1 MVAAAAFGI
10 TALVGGCS
18 RGQTPPSAA
27 GETSTTGAAATPGD
41 APGATPIAALPPVAE
56 RWSYLDQ
63 PVTVAV
69 PTPEPDA
76 ERSVLEARR
85 AEAAVP
91 FPPGDDRMTRVG
103 EGTPS
108 RYADLAVDVGR
119 RRALNPLRMARY
131 LSLVAVAGH
140 EASIAAARTAAPS
153 VPPPSSV
160 DPALGSAVPAVDA
173 VGVELPAGQLPPE
186 VVTSAA
192 QRRVACS
199 LTPDECER
207 FERLDDIARRRLVA
221 TGAVWPST
229 IDASVRLGEAV
240 GDAVLAR
247 AASDGAAPW
256 VASPTDLPPGGEWVP
271 TPGMFAPALE
281 PAAGTWRPWNLSSGD
296 QYRPEAPPAAGTPE
310 HDAAV
315 AQVLEE
321 GTNLSDRDLR
331 VAAYW
336 DLGPGT
342 STPPGYWISDIT
354 ADALRQAPVAD
365 QASGLALVA
374 TAELDAGIATW
385 DAKYAYRTVR
395 PVTAIRG
402 GPAPQW
408 LPSLVTPPFPAYVS
422 GHSAFTAAAAETMS
436 VLRPERAEEFF
447 DAAAEA
453 SDSRLLGGIHYW
465 FDLTEGADLGQQVG
479 RAALER
485 AGVAPLPDVRPVRER
500 ITYGSADVRTGGR
513 Q

>member
-1 MVAAAAFGI
+1 MG
-10 TALVGGCS
+10 LVLSACSSGESVSEPAVTSPDPGG
-18 RGQTPPSAA
+18 
-27 GETSTTGAAATPGD
+27 TGAATMPV
-41 APGATPIAALPPVAE
+41 ATPIAALPPVVE

-63 PVTVAV
+63 PVQVEV
-69 PTPEPDA
+69 PAPDTEA
-76 ERSVLEARR
+76 ERPVLEQRR

-103 EGTPS
+103 EGTPT

-119 RRALNPLRMARY
+119 RRGLNPLRMARF
-131 LSLVAVAGH
+131 LSLVSVAGH
-140 EASIAAARTAAPS
+140 EAAIAAARTRSPDVPTPRS
-153 VPPPSSV
+153 VV
-160 DPALGSAVPAVDA
+160 PALGMPIPAVDA

-192 QRRVACS
+192 QRKVACS

-207 FERLDDIARRRLVA
+207 FRRLDDIARRRLVA
-221 TGAVWPST
+221 SGAVWPST
-229 IDASVRLGEAV
+229 IDASVRLGDAV

-247 AASDGAAPW
+247 AATDGASAW
-256 VASPTDLPPGGEWVP
+256 VSTPTDLPPGGEWVP

-281 PAAGTWRPWNLSSGD
+281 PFAGGWRPWNLTSGE
-296 QYRPEAPPAAGTPE
+296 QFRPEAPPAAGTPE
-310 HDAAV
+310 HDAAA

-321 GTNLSDRDLR
+321 ATNLSDRDLR

-342 STPPGYWISDIT
+342 STPPGYWVSDIT

-395 PVTAIRG
+395 PVTVIRRG
-402 GPAPQW
+402 ASPQW

-465 FDLTEGADLGQQVG
+465 FDLSEGADLGQRVG

-485 AGVAPLPDVRPVRER
+485 AGVMPLANVRPVRDR
-500 ITYGSADVRTGGR
+500 ITYTSADVRTEGR

>member
-1 MVAAAAFGI
+1 M
-10 TALVGGCS
+10 ALVALGLVAGAACTEGG
-18 RGQTPPSAA
+18 GVDP
-27 GETSTTGAAATPGD
+27 TGAPSTVSSPTSSTGPTAEGTATS
-41 APGATPIAALPPVAE
+41 IAALPPVTE
-56 RWSYLDQ
+56 RWTYLPE
-63 PVTVAV
+63 PVTVEV
-69 PTPEPDA
+69 PAADPEA
-76 ERSVLEARR
+76 ERGELERLR
-85 AEAAVP
+85 GEAAVP

-103 EGTPS
+103 EGTPT

-119 RRALNPLRMARY
+119 RRALNPLRMARFV
-131 LSLVAVAGH
+131 SLVAVAGH
-140 EASIAAARTAAPS
+140 EAAIAAAR
-153 VPPPSSV
+153 VPPPGTATPREV
-160 DPALGSAVPAVDA
+160 DPVLGAPVPGVDA
-173 VGVELPAGQLPPE
+173 VGIELPPGQLPPE
-186 VVTSAA
+186 VVSSAA
-192 QRRVACS
+192 QRTVACA
-199 LTPDECER
+199 LAPDECPR
-207 FERLDDIARRRLVA
+207 FERLDAIARRRLVA
-221 TGAVWPST
+221 SGAAWPST
-229 IDASVRLGEAV
+229 IDASVRLGESV
-240 GDAVLAR
+240 GAAALAR
-247 AASDGAAPW
+247 AAGDGAPPW
-256 VASPTDLPPGGEWVP
+256 TASPTDLPPGGEWVP

-281 PAAGTWRPWNLSSGD
+281 PFAGTWRPWNLTSGD
-296 QYRPEAPPAAGTPE
+296 QFRPGPPPAAGTPE

-315 AQVLEE
+315 AQVLAE

-374 TAELDAGIATW
+374 TSMLDAGIATW
-385 DAKYAYRTVR
+385 DAKYAYRAVR
-395 PVTAIRG
+395 PVTAIRAG
-402 GPAPQW
+402 SSPQW
-408 LPSLVTPPFPAYVS
+408 LPTLVTPPFPAYVS

-465 FDLTEGADLGQQVG
+465 FDLTEGATLGQQVG
-479 RAALER
+479 RSALER
-485 AGVAPLPDVRPVRER
+485 AGVQPIPDVRPVRER